1 MTKNKLNQNSYEL
14 EKVKERIEQILSQF
28 FPEQI
33 MKDLP
38 LYGKMLRVR
47 LSILSFK
54 NRGVEIG
61 EDAISSLAAL
71 ELVHLYSL
79 LHDDVID
86 GARFRRGK
94 ETINFMYGDK
104 AAVAAGDLVLV
115 SAFHTVEEIGNNKL
129 RRAFLNVIGKMSEAE
144 LIEQLSRYKPITK
157 EEYLRIV
164 EGKSGALFGLAL
176 QLPALLEG
184 ELGEDL
190 YNLGVTIGTIYQ
202 MFDDIM
208 DFAGM
213 EKIGKDGFL
222 DLKNGV
228 ASFPLVTAMEKFPEA
243 RQMFENRDWSGLM
256 SFMREKG
263 ILKECEE
270 TLKVLVKNVII
281 ENSWLRD
288 FVDGIF
294 KIKISS

>member
-38 LYGKMLRVR
+38 LYGKMLAVR

-71 ELVHLYSL
+71 ELVHLASL

>member
-71 ELVHLYSL
+71 ELVHLASL

>member
-71 ELVHLYSL
+71 ELVALASL

>member
-71 ELVHLYSL
+71 ELVHLASL

-243 RQMFENRDWSGLM
+243 RQMFENRDWNGLM

-288 FVDGIF
+288 FVEGIF
-294 KIKISS
+294 KIKIFS

>member
-1 MTKNKLNQNSYEL
+1 MMKNRLNQNSCEL
-14 EKVKERIEQILSQF
+14 EKVKERIEQILSRF

-54 NRGVEIG
+54 NRGVEIS

-71 ELVHLYSL
+71 ELVHLASL

-115 SAFHTVEEIGNNKL
+115 SAFYTVEEIGNDRL
-129 RRAFLNVIGKMSEAE
+129 RRTFLNVIRRMSEAE

-157 EEYLRIV
+157 EEYLLIV

-176 QLPALLEG
+176 QLPALFEG

>member
-47 LSILSFK
+47 LSILSAK

-71 ELVHLYSL
+71 ELVHLASL

>member
-71 ELVHLYSL
+71 ELVHLASL

-115 SAFHTVEEIGNNKL
+115 SAEHTVEEIGNNKL

>member
-71 ELVHLYSL
+71 ELVHLASL

-129 RRAFLNVIGKMSEAE
+129 RRAF
-144 LIEQLSRYKPITK
+144 
-157 EEYLRIV
+157 
-164 EGKSGALFGLAL
+164 
-176 QLPALLEG
+176 
-184 ELGEDL
+184 
-190 YNLGVTIGTIYQ
+190 
-202 MFDDIM
+202 
-208 DFAGM
+208 
-213 EKIGKDGFL
+213 
-222 DLKNGV
+222 
-228 ASFPLVTAMEKFPEA
+228 
-243 RQMFENRDWSGLM
+243 
-256 SFMREKG
+256 
-263 ILKECEE
+263 
-270 TLKVLVKNVII
+270 
-281 ENSWLRD
+281 
-288 FVDGIF
+288 
-294 KIKISS
+294 

>member
-71 ELVHLYSL
+71 ELVHLASL

-115 SAFHTVEEIGNNKL
+115 SAFHTVEEIGNNKA
-129 RRAFLNVIGKMSEAE
+129 RRAALNVIGKMSEAE

>member
-1 MTKNKLNQNSYEL
+1 MMENSLNQNSCEL
-14 EKVKERIEQILSQF
+14 ERVRERIVQILSEF

-33 MKDLP
+33 MRDLP
-38 LYGKMLRVR
+38 LFGKMLRVR

-54 NRGVEIG
+54 NSGVEID

-71 ELVHLYSL
+71 ELVHLASL

-94 ETINFMYGDK
+94 ETINSLYGDR

-115 SAFHTVEEIGNNKL
+115 SAFQTVEELENDTL
-129 RRAFLNVIGKMSEAE
+129 RRSFLNVIRKMSEGE
-144 LIEQLSRYKPITK
+144 LLEQLKRHTPITK
-157 EEYLRIV
+157 EEYFRIV

-176 QLPALLEG
+176 QLPALLKG
-184 ELGEDL
+184 ESGEEL
-190 YNLGVTIGTIYQ
+190 YKLGVTIGTIYQ

-208 DFAGM
+208 DFAET
-213 EKIGKDGFL
+213 EKIGKDGLL

-228 ASFPLVTAMEKFPEA
+228 ASFPLVTAMEKFPKA
-243 RQMFENRDWSGLM
+243 REMFENRDWNGLM
-256 SFMREKG
+256 SFMKEKE

-270 TLKVLVKNVII
+270 NLRSLVKKVMK
-281 ENSWLRD
+281 ENPWLKD
-288 FVDGIF
+288 FVEGIF
-294 KIKISS
+294 SVKIFS

>member
-71 ELVHLYSL
+71 ELVHLASL

-115 SAFHTVEEIGNNKL
+115 SAFHTVEEAGNNKA
-129 RRAFLNVIGKMSEAE
+129 RRAALNVIGKMSEAE

>member
-71 ELVHLYSL
+71 ELVHLASL

-86 GARFRRGK
+86 GARFARGK

>member
-71 ELVHLYSL
+71 ELVHLASL

-129 RRAFLNVIGKMSEAE
+129 RRAALNVIGKMSEAE

>member
-71 ELVHLYSL
+71 ELYHLASL

>member
-61 EDAISSLAAL
+61 EAAISSLAAL
-71 ELVHLYSL
+71 ELVHLASL

-115 SAFHTVEEIGNNKL
+115 SAFHTVEEAGNNKA
-129 RRAFLNVIGKMSEAE
+129 RRAALNVIGKMSEAE

>member
-71 ELVHLYSL
+71 ELVHLAFL

>member
-71 ELVHLYSL
+71 ELVHLYFL